1 MAATRARG
9 HRRPLLTAEMAGAAG
24 HAARVGLNNREII
37 EHLGVGARTFYRWQQ
52 EGEAHLAAIEDANA
66 DGRTAPRLTEHQR
79 LCVDLVQ
86 ALTRARVRVYEEIA
100 GTALAEA
107 LGGGKEV
114 TVREKTARIEI
125 DGEYR
130 EIVVERITTTSYRAP
145 NPQLLTLILTRRYR
159 HAWGSEAM
167 PTVLADDGER
177 DAVLELLADEGVQE
191 HFRRMEEAIG
201 RAQEEAGTDDRSPKP
216 PAAEAR

>member
-1 MAATRARG
+1 MVGTV
-9 HRRPLLTAEMAGAAG
+9 E

-52 EGEAHLAAIEDANA
+52 EGEAHRSAIEDANA
-66 DGRTAPRLTEHQR
+66 DSRTAPRLTEHQR

-107 LGGGKEV
+107 LGGGQEV
-114 TVREKTARIEI
+114 TVREKTARIEV

-145 NPQLLTLILTRRYR
+145 NPQLLALILTRRYR

-167 PTVLADDGER
+167 PTVQADDGQR
-177 DAVLELLADEGVQE
+177 DAVLELLADEDVQADL
-191 HFRRMEEAIG
+191 RRMEEAIG
-201 RAQEEAGTDDRSPKP
+201 RAQE
-216 PAAEAR
+216 AAEKEERQPRRPSSGSE